1 MKLFK
6 IFDKL
11 EDKVRANLSRRPRT
25 YALIGSIGIVLLWR
39 GVWMIAD
46 DFGLSGLASALLG
59 IAVLLSIGLFVSFFV
74 GSEIIISG
82 IRAEKRI
89 DEKTEEEIKKE
100 SVSLKY
106 IKSDLEE
113 IKNKIDKIQNRP

>member
-11 EDKVRANLSRRPRT
+11 EDKIRTSLSHHPRT

-46 DFGLSGLASALLG
+46 DLELSGLMSAIFG
-59 IAVLLSIGLFVSFFV
+59 IIILSSIGLFVSFFV

-82 IRAEKRI
+82 IKEEKRI

-100 SVSLKY
+100 TTSLNH

-113 IKNKIDKIQNRP
+113 IKNKIDNLLFK

>member
-11 EDKVRANLSRRPRT
+11 EDKIRANLSRRPRT

-46 DFGLSGLASALLG
+46 DFGLSGLASAIFG
-59 IAVLLSIGLFVSFFV
+59 IIILSSIGLFVSFFV
-74 GSEIIISG
+74 GSEIIIKRHQSG
-82 IRAEKRI
+82 KKNRRKNRRRNQ
-89 DEKTEEEIKKE
+89 KE
-100 SVSLKY
+100 SVSLNH

>member
-100 SVSLKY
+100 SVSLNH